1 MKLRR
6 ITILLVLVLSVLTA
20 CGSSDSVK
28 KEGIYRNALVVDVK
42 NGSGTEVIG
51 KMSVSQVPKEEITE
65 EALLDWC
72 VNHIKSNDLSYSI
85 IRYDGDVDH
94 GVYGTG
100 NQIITNVNIQK
111 EADGTYSYVG
121 DTEDTKYYIVNDDNT
136 IKEMK

>member
-1 MKLRR
+1 MKLKRMA
-6 ITILLVLVLSVLTA
+6 ILLVFLLAILTA
-20 CGSSDSVK
+20 CGSGDSVK
-28 KEGIYRNALVVDVK
+28 KEGIYKNALVMDVK

-51 KMSVSQVPKEEITE
+51 KMSVSQVPKDEITE
-65 EALLDWC
+65 DTLLDWC
-72 VNHIKSNDLSYSI
+72 VNHIKANDLSYSI
-85 IRYDGDVDH
+85 IRYDKDVDH

>member
-1 MKLRR
+1 MKLKR
-6 ITILLVLVLSVLTA
+6 IAILLVFLLAILTA
-20 CGSSDSVK
+20 CGSGDSVK
-28 KEGIYRNALVVDVK
+28 KEGIYKNALVMDVK
-42 NGSGTEVIG
+42 NGSRTEVIG
-51 KMSVSQVPKEEITE
+51 KMSVSQVPKDDITE
-65 EALLDWC
+65 EALLDWS
-72 VNHIKSNDLSYSI
+72 VNHIKANDLSHSI

>member
-1 MKLRR
+1 MKLKRMA
-6 ITILLVLVLSVLTA
+6 ILLVFLLAILTA
-20 CGSSDSVK
+20 CGSGDSVK
-28 KEGIYRNALVVDVK
+28 KEGIYKNALVMDVK
-42 NGSGTEVIG
+42 NGSRTEVIG
-51 KMSVSQVPKEEITE
+51 KMSVSQVPKDDITE
-65 EALLDWC
+65 EALLDWS
-72 VNHIKSNDLSYSI
+72 VNHIKANELSYSI

-121 DTEDTKYYIVNDDNT
+121 DTEDTKYYTVSDDNT

>member
-1 MKLRR
+1 MKLKRMA
-6 ITILLVLVLSVLTA
+6 ILLVFLLAILTA
-20 CGSSDSVK
+20 CGSGDSVK
-28 KEGIYRNALVVDVK
+28 KEGIYKNALVMDVK

-51 KMSVSQVPKEEITE
+51 KMSVSQVPKDDVTE

-72 VNHIKSNDLSYSI
+72 VNHIKANDLSYSI

-121 DTEDTKYYIVNDDNT
+121 DTEDTKYYIVNDDNS

>member
-1 MKLRR
+1 MA
-6 ITILLVLVLSVLTA
+6 ILLVFLLAILTA
-20 CGSSDSVK
+20 CGSGDSVK
-28 KEGIYRNALVVDVK
+28 KEGIYKNALVMDVK
-42 NGSGTEVIG
+42 NGSRTEVIG
-51 KMSVSQVPKEEITE
+51 KMSVSQVPKDDITE
-65 EALLDWC
+65 EALLDWS
-72 VNHIKSNDLSYSI
+72 VNHIKANELSYSI

-121 DTEDTKYYIVNDDNT
+121 DTEDTKYYTVSDDNT

>member
-6 ITILLVLVLSVLTA
+6 LTILLVLVLTVLTA
-20 CGSSDSVK
+20 CGSGDSVK

-65 EALLDWC
+65 EALIDWSI
-72 VNHIKSNDLSYSI
+72 NHIQANDLNYSI
-85 IRYDGDVDH
+85 IRYDGDVKH
-94 GVYGTG
+94 GVYGSG
-100 NQIITNVNIQK
+100 NQVITNVDIQK

-121 DTEDTKYYIVNDDNT
+121 DTEDTKVYTVKDENT
-136 IKEMK
+136 IPL

>member
-6 ITILLVLVLSVLTA
+6 ISILLVLVLSVLTA
-20 CGSSDSVK
+20 CGSGDSVK

-65 EALLDWC
+65 EALIDWSI
-72 VNHIKSNDLSYSI
+72 NHVQANDFNYSI

-94 GVYGTG
+94 GVYGSG
-100 NQIITNVNIQK
+100 NQVITNVDIQK

-121 DTEDTKYYIVNDDNT
+121 DTEDTKYYTVSDDNT

>member
-6 ITILLVLVLSVLTA
+6 LTILLVLVLTVLTA
-20 CGSSDSVK
+20 CGSGDSVK
-28 KEGIYRNALVVDVK
+28 KEGIYRNAVVMDVK

-65 EALLDWC
+65 EALINWSI
-72 VNHIKSNDLSYSI
+72 NHIQANDLKYSI

-94 GVYGTG
+94 GVYGSG
-100 NQIITNVNIQK
+100 NQVITNVDIQK

-121 DTEDTKYYIVNDDNT
+121 DTADTKYYTVSDDNT

>member
-20 CGSSDSVK
+20 CGSGDSVK
-28 KEGIYRNALVVDVK
+28 KDGIYRNALVVDVK

-51 KMSVSQVPKEEITE
+51 KMSVSQVPKDEITE
-65 EALLDWC
+65 EALIDWSI
-72 VNHIKSNDLSYSI
+72 NHIQANDFNYSI

-94 GVYGTG
+94 GVYGSG
-100 NQIITNVNIQK
+100 NQVITNVNIQK

-121 DTEDTKYYIVNDDNT
+121 DTEDTKYYTVNDDNT
-136 IKEMK
+136 IVEMK

>member
-1 MKLRR
+1 MKLRK
-6 ITILLVLVLSVLTA
+6 IIILLVLVLSLLTA
-20 CGSSDSVK
+20 CGFGDSVK

-51 KMSVSQVPKEEITE
+51 KMSVSQVPKDEITE

-72 VNHIKSNDLSYSI
+72 VNHIKANDLSYAI

-100 NQIITNVNIQK
+100 NQIITNVDIQK

-121 DTEDTKYYIVNDDNT
+121 DTEDTKVYTVKDDNT
-136 IKEMK
+136 LVEN

>member
-1 MKLRR
+1 MKLKRMA
-6 ITILLVLVLSVLTA
+6 ILLVFLLAILTA
-20 CGSSDSVK
+20 CGSGDSVK
-28 KEGIYRNALVVDVK
+28 KEGIYKNALVMDVK
-42 NGSGTEVIG
+42 NGSRTEVIG
-51 KMSVSQVPKEEITE
+51 KMSVSQVPKDEITE
-65 EALLDWC
+65 EALLDWS
-72 VNHIKSNDLSYSI
+72 VNHIKANELSYSI

-121 DTEDTKYYIVNDDNT
+121 DTEDTKYYTVSDDNS

>member
-1 MKLRR
+1 MKLKRMA
-6 ITILLVLVLSVLTA
+6 ILLVFLLAILTA
-20 CGSSDSVK
+20 CGSGDSVK
-28 KEGIYRNALVVDVK
+28 KEGIYKNALVMDVK

-51 KMSVSQVPKEEITE
+51 KMSVSQVPKDDVTE

-72 VNHIKSNDLSYSI
+72 VNHIKANDLSYSI

>member
-20 CGSSDSVK
+20 CGSGDSVK
-28 KEGIYRNALVVDVK
+28 KQGIYRNAVVDDVK

-51 KMSVSQVPKEEITE
+51 KTSVSQVPKDEITE
-65 EALLDWC
+65 EALIDWSI
-72 VNHIKSNDLSYSI
+72 NHIQANDLNYSI

-94 GVYGTG
+94 GVYGSG
-100 NQIITNVNIQK
+100 NQVITNVDIKK

-121 DTEDTKYYIVNDDNT
+121 DTEGTKVYTVKDDNT
-136 IKEMK
+136 IVENK

>member
-6 ITILLVLVLSVLTA
+6 LTILLVLVLTVLTA
-20 CGSSDSVK
+20 CGSGDSVK

-72 VNHIKSNDLSYSI
+72 VNHIKANDLSYSI

>member
-6 ITILLVLVLSVLTA
+6 ITILLVLLLSVLTA
-20 CGSSDSVK
+20 CGSGDSVK
-28 KEGIYRNALVVDVK
+28 KEGLYRNALVVDVK

-65 EALLDWC
+65 EALIDWSI
-72 VNHIKSNDLSYSI
+72 NHIQDNDLKYSI

-94 GVYGTG
+94 GVYGSG
-100 NQIITNVNIQK
+100 NQVITNVDIQK
-111 EADGTYSYVG
+111 EADGTYYYVG
-121 DTEDTKYYIVNDDNT
+121 DTADTKYYTVSDDNT

>member
-1 MKLRR
+1 MKLKRMA
-6 ITILLVLVLSVLTA
+6 ILLVFLLAILTA
-20 CGSSDSVK
+20 CGSGDSVK
-28 KEGIYRNALVVDVK
+28 KEGIYKNALVMDVK

-51 KMSVSQVPKEEITE
+51 KMSVSQVPKDDVTE

-72 VNHIKSNDLSYSI
+72 VNHIKANDLSYSI

-121 DTEDTKYYIVNDDNT
+121 DTEDTKAYTVKDDNT
-136 IKEMK
+136 LIEN

>member
-1 MKLRR
+1 MKLKRMA
-6 ITILLVLVLSVLTA
+6 ILLVFLLAILTA
-20 CGSSDSVK
+20 CGSGDSVK

-51 KMSVSQVPKEEITE
+51 KMSVSQVPKDEITE
-65 EALLDWC
+65 EALIDWSI
-72 VNHIKSNDLSYSI
+72 NHIQANNYNYSI

-121 DTEDTKYYIVNDDNT
+121 DTEDTKYYIVSDDNT
-136 IKEMK
+136 IKEM

>member
-6 ITILLVLVLSVLTA
+6 ITILLVLALSVLTA
-20 CGSSDSVK
+20 CGSGDSVK
-28 KEGIYRNALVVDVK
+28 KEGIYRNAVVMDVK

-65 EALLDWC
+65 EALIDWSI
-72 VNHIKSNDLSYSI
+72 NHIQANNFNYAI

-94 GVYGTG
+94 GVYGSG
-100 NQIITNVNIQK
+100 NQVITNVDIQK

-121 DTEDTKYYIVNDDNT
+121 DTADTKYYTVSDDNT
-136 IKEMK
+136 IKEM

>member
-20 CGSSDSVK
+20 CGSGDSVK

-51 KMSVSQVPKEEITE
+51 KMSVSQVPKEEINE
-65 EALLDWC
+65 EALIDWSI
-72 VNHIKSNDLSYSI
+72 NHIQANDLKYSI

-94 GVYGTG
+94 GVYGSG
-100 NQIITNVNIQK
+100 NQVITNVDIQK
-111 EADGTYSYVG
+111 EADGTYSYVR
-121 DTEDTKYYIVNDDNT
+121 DTEDTKVYTVKDENT
-136 IKEMK
+136 IIEMK

>member
-6 ITILLVLVLSVLTA
+6 LTILLVLVLTVLTA
-20 CGSSDSVK
+20 CGSGDSVK
-28 KEGIYRNALVVDVK
+28 KEGIYRNAVVMDVK

-65 EALLDWC
+65 EALINWSI
-72 VNHIKSNDLSYSI
+72 NHIQANDLKYSI

-94 GVYGTG
+94 GVYGSG
-100 NQIITNVNIQK
+100 NQVITNVDIQK

-121 DTEDTKYYIVNDDNT
+121 DTADTKYYTVSDDNT
-136 IKEMK
+136 IK

>member
-1 MKLRR
+1 MKLKRMA
-6 ITILLVLVLSVLTA
+6 ILLVFLLAILTA
-20 CGSSDSVK
+20 CGSGDSVK
-28 KEGIYRNALVVDVK
+28 KEGIYKNALVMDVK

-51 KMSVSQVPKEEITE
+51 KMSVSQVPKDDVTE

-72 VNHIKSNDLSYSI
+72 VNHIKANDLSYSI

-111 EADGTYSYVG
+111 EADGTYSYEG
-121 DTEDTKYYIVNDDNT
+121 DTEDTKCYIVNDDNT

>member
-6 ITILLVLVLSVLTA
+6 LTILLVLVLTVLTA
-20 CGSSDSVK
+20 CGSGDSVK

-65 EALLDWC
+65 EALIDWSI
-72 VNHIKSNDLSYSI
+72 NHIQANDLNYSI
-85 IRYDGDVDH
+85 IRYDGDVKH
-94 GVYGTG
+94 GVYGSG
-100 NQIITNVNIQK
+100 NQVITNVDIQK

-121 DTEDTKYYIVNDDNT
+121 DTEDTKVYTVKDENT
-136 IKEMK
+136 IIEMK

>member
-1 MKLRR
+1 MKLKRMA
-6 ITILLVLVLSVLTA
+6 ILLVFLLAILTA
-20 CGSSDSVK
+20 CGSGDSVK

-51 KMSVSQVPKEEITE
+51 KMSVSQVPKDEITE
-65 EALLDWC
+65 EALIDWSI
-72 VNHIKSNDLSYSI
+72 NHIQANNYNYSI

>member
-1 MKLRR
+1 MKLKRMA
-6 ITILLVLVLSVLTA
+6 ILLVFLLAILTA
-20 CGSSDSVK
+20 CGSGDSVK
-28 KEGIYRNALVVDVK
+28 KEGIYKNALVVDVK

-51 KMSVSQVPKEEITE
+51 KMSISQVPKDEITE
-65 EALLDWC
+65 KALLDWC
-72 VNHIKSNDLSYSI
+72 VNHIKANDLSYSI

>member
-1 MKLRR
+1 MKLKRMA
-6 ITILLVLVLSVLTA
+6 ILLVFLLAILTA
-20 CGSSDSVK
+20 CGSGDSVK

-51 KMSVSQVPKEEITE
+51 KMSVSQVPKDDITE

-72 VNHIKSNDLSYSI
+72 VNHIKANDLSYSI

>member
-1 MKLRR
+1 MKLKR
-6 ITILLVLVLSVLTA
+6 IAILLVFLLAILTA
-20 CGSSDSVK
+20 CGSGDSVK
-28 KEGIYRNALVVDVK
+28 KEGIYKNALVMDVK
-42 NGSGTEVIG
+42 NGSRTEVIG
-51 KMSVSQVPKEEITE
+51 KMSVSQVPKDDITE
-65 EALLDWC
+65 EALLDWS
-72 VNHIKSNDLSYSI
+72 VNHIKANDLSYSI

>member
-6 ITILLVLVLSVLTA
+6 LTILLALVLSVLTA
-20 CGSSDSVK
+20 CGSGDSVK
-28 KEGIYRNALVVDVK
+28 KEGIYRNAVVMDVK

-65 EALLDWC
+65 EALIDWSI
-72 VNHIKSNDLSYSI
+72 NHIQANDLNYSI

-94 GVYGTG
+94 GVYGSG
-100 NQIITNVNIQK
+100 NQVITNVEIQK

-121 DTEDTKYYIVNDDNT
+121 DTADTKYYTVSDENT